1 MGAASR
7 PVSEGTRPGPSRL
20 SFSRDAKV
28 IGSQLRPV
36 VGRIA
41 DPLVN
46 RLLAWGVTP
55 NAVTATG
62 TLGVTAAALG
72 FFPRGSFL
80 TGTLIISFFVL
91 TDTLDG
97 AMARKRGTSSRFGAW
112 LDSTCDRL
120 ADGAIFGGLLLWFA
134 GDGDDLVL
142 VALTLFVLVATQL
155 VSYMKARAEGIGLT
169 CDVGIAE
176 RPERLIIVLVATGL
190 VGFGVPDVL
199 LDGALWLLALLTTIT
214 LAQRLREVH
223 RQAGSAPA

>member
-1 MGAASR
+1 
-7 PVSEGTRPGPSRL
+7 
-20 SFSRDAKV
+20 
-28 IGSQLRPV
+28 